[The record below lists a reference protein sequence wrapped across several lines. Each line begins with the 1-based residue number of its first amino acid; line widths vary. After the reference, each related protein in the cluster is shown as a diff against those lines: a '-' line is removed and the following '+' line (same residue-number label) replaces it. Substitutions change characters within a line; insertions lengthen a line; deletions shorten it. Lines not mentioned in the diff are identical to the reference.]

1 MKHVW
6 LIFNKIVGFS
16 RTRYSTWFLNNWSII
31 HWSSRQHWKQNWKN
45 FHFFLIF
52 QIKVLNFIKLQYIW
66 AILYSFEHCKSYFN
80 WHLNKCSYLEPITV
94 VLIKF
99 ALWHINGT
107 IAKFFIQWFRHR
119 FFWKILLRSKY
130 CMPKI
135 PFFKFFVSLY
145 HSFSKNIEWLHLNT
159 STTDYFVV
167 VSAKHFTIHY
177 HICCPFC
184 INHTTVWVV

>member
-1 MKHVW
+1 MYGWYSIKLSDFPEHVTRHDFW
-6 LIFNKIVGFS
+6 TIDRSFTGPAASIENKTGKIFI
-16 RTRYSTWFLNNWSII
+16 
-31 HWSSRQHWKQNWKN
+31 
-45 FHFFLIF
+45 FFLIF
-52 QIKVLNFIKLQYIW
+52 QIKVLNFNKLQYIW
-66 AILYSFEHCKSYFN
+66 AILYSFEHCKSHLN

-167 VSAKHFTIHY
+167 VSTILR
-177 HICCPFC
+177 
-184 INHTTVWVV
+184 